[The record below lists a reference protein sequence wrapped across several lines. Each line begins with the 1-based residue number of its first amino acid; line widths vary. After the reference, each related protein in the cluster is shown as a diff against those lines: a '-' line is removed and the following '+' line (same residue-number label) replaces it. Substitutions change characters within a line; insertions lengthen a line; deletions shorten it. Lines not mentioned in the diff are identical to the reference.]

1 MKKYWLAF
9 ASVIMI
15 VVGLIR
21 GKIGVDLLIDSDNLS
36 ALEPVQGSPAEL
48 KIAGICLIIV
58 CLLLISSGII
68 LTIKRYVANY
78 VYCWISLL
86 VFLVYG
92 FINSFLVFGM
102 LFVPGQLID
111 LGISFVVGLFLVLGK
126 DSIRSKYIQ
135 EYEYK

>member
-1 MKKYWLAF
+1 
-9 ASVIMI
+9 MI
-15 VVGLIR
+15 T
-21 GKIGVDLLIDSDNLS
+21 KLLD
-36 ALEPVQGSPAEL
+36 G
-48 KIAGICLIIV
+48 
-58 CLLLISSGII
+58 
-68 LTIKRYVANY
+68 YVANY